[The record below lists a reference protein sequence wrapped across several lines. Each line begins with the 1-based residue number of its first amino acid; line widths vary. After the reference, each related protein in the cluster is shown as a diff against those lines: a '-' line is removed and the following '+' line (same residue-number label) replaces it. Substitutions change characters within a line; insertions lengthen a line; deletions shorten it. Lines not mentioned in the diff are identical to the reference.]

1 MMKALRQIFKITFLF
16 LVLSIGLMIG
26 IANKSQNIEP
36 ELGYVNKAGSTAIST
51 SMKRELKACPSSP
64 NCVSTQTNQP
74 KKRMPALTFESSAEE
89 AQEQLKAMI
98 ADMPRTKLLTEEPG
112 YLHYAFTTWPIPF
125 VDDVEFLFAPDEQQ
139 IHFRSASRV
148 GHSDLGVNTNRMK
161 KISAKWSSLAG

>member
-1 MMKALRQIFKITFLF
+1 MKMLKRIFKASGLL
-16 LVLSIGLMIG
+16 LVLITGFMIW
-26 IANKSQNIEP
+26 IANKSQNLKT
-36 ELGYVNKAGSTAIST
+36 ELGYMNKAEPTAIST
-51 SMKRELKACPSSP
+51 NMNRKLKPCPTSP
-64 NCVSTQTNQP
+64 NCVSTQTDQD
-74 KKRMPALTFESSAEE
+74 KKRMPPLTFEGSAED

-125 VDDVEFLFAPDEQQ
+125 VDDVEFLFAPDDQQ

-148 GHSDLGVNTNRMK
+148 GHSDLGVNASRMK